1 MAKYYGSWGT
11 SWEDLA
17 APYDRFPDRL
27 GTVKQKKATFAP
39 KANFT
44 ARDFGPMEDYAPSEF
59 KTRDFSATK
68 FKPAQGLKQT
78 KTLARKTPQ
87 AFVDSP
93 GKAILDKIAS
103 IDPQRAAK
111 VGAAWKKKN
120 VLQGVAMLKGG
131 PKAQKKGLKRL
142 YKAAAGATVTP
153 DEGLGIETGEDKA
166 KKRRRRYGGSGLSP
180 TY

>member
-1 MAKYYGSWGT
+1 
-11 SWEDLA
+11 
-17 APYDRFPDRL
+17 
-27 GTVKQKKATFAP
+27 
-39 KANFT
+39 
-44 ARDFGPMEDYAPSEF
+44 MEDYAPSEF

-142 YKAAAGATVTP
+142 YKAAERATVTP